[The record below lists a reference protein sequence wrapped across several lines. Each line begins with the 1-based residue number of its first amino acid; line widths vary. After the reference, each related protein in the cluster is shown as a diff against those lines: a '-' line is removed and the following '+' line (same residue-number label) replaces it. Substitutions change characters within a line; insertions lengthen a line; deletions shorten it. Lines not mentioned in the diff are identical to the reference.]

1 MMNLEPPLPQD
12 LERFVREQI
21 AAGRYGSETD
31 VYRTALLLLAE
42 SSLRRKSLPRHH
54 SGNHWPGQVESW
66 QILREPS
73 TTDAFTARRSLRG
86 MLADLGSQL
95 EFDEF
100 REARREIWT
109 TTNGDSWR

>member
-1 MMNLEPPLPQD
+1 MNLEPPLPQD
-12 LERFVREQI
+12 LERFVRDEI
-21 AAGRYGSETD
+21 AAGRFGSESD
-31 VYRTALLLLAE
+31 VYRTALQLLVE
-42 SSLRRKSLPRHH
+42 SSLGRKSLPQHR

-66 QILREPS
+66 QVLREPS
-73 TTDAFTARRSLRG
+73 MAAAATVRRSLRG
-86 MLADLGSQL
+86 MLADLDSQL